1 MTITELQSRLSGL
14 GLESTFP
21 EVPAADVLTKPLDIY
36 RLHLASLLATTL
48 ECDVC
53 AAYDAIS
60 SASDLSLSDLA
71 VILPKLKPKDVADVK
86 ALAVDITKKVRQ
98 ALRLLDRRCRG
109 CSPYIA
115 GDPDL
120 RLQLPNSPLLPLPYP
135 DGVQLRFFLAR
146 KTLPLL
152 LLPYVRERGASYGED
167 VSQGLR
173 NPSNPEEGRK
183 KVVIEFSSP
192 NIPGEFTSSHLRST
206 LLGAFVAKMHEC
218 MGWDVVRLNYLGDWG
233 KHTAL
238 FAVGWARYG
247 SEAALEADPL
257 NHIIDV
263 LHKITADFQ
272 PESEASKKAKNE
284 GHSTA
289 EIESQGIFA
298 ERDGFFKKMEDGD
311 DEAVAFWKRFRDII
325 VGSLQQ
331 AYDRLGV
338 AFDEYSG
345 ESQPRP
351 ETMAEIETTLSAK
364 GILEESDGSRII
376 NFKDHGSQGLGI
388 QVLRQRTGSSTYLL
402 RDVGAVLDRAKAYS
416 FDKMLYVVS
425 SRQSNH
431 FQQVFKTLELLG
443 RGDLAAKLQHVGFG
457 EPQGLATH
465 LGTPTMLLGN
475 VLDGCG
481 ALLRADARA
490 QNPDL
495 PGDDDAALTAAIGD
509 PVAIGGLLSLDLF
522 GKRATGYAFD
532 VRRLTSFEGDS
543 CLKLQREHMRL
554 GLKMAELRSG
564 AGTGAEDAAAPPD
577 YTVLQEEGSI
587 ELLRLMI
594 QYPDITAATYR
605 SLEPHGL
612 LSYLSKVADAL
623 IMSFEEEE
631 DDENADEEEAE
642 PSDATEEKP
651 DSPEAIRAKLNLYE
665 SVQNVLGHGM
675 RLLGVPI
682 LGA

>member
-1 MTITELQSRLSGL
+1 MVTITELQSRLSGL
-14 GLESTFP
+14 GLESAFP

-53 AAYDAIS
+53 SAYDAIS

-86 ALAVDITKKVRQ
+86 ALAVDITKK
-98 ALRLLDRRCRG
+98 
-109 CSPYIA
+109 
-115 GDPDL
+115 
-120 RLQLPNSPLLPLPYP
+120 LPNSPLLPLPYP

-152 LLPYVRERGASYGED
+152 LLPYIRERGATYGED

-173 NPSNPEEGRK
+173 NPSNPDEGRK
-183 KVVIEFSSP
+183 KVVVEFSSP

-206 LLGAFVAKMHEC
+206 LLGAFVAKMYEC

-233 KHTAL
+233 KHAAL
-238 FAVGWARYG
+238 FAVGWTRYG
-247 SEAALEADPL
+247 SEEALEADPL

-311 DEAVAFWKRFRDII
+311 EEAVAFWKKFRDII
-325 VGSLQQ
+325 VDSLKQ

-345 ESQPRP
+345 ESQPRT
-351 ETMAEIETTLSAK
+351 ETMAEIEATLSAK
-364 GILEESDGSRII
+364 GILEESDGSWII
-376 NFKDHGSQGLGI
+376 NFKNHGSQGLGI

-402 RDVGAVLDRAKAYS
+402 RDVGAILDREKAYS

-425 SRQSNH
+425 SRQNNH
-431 FQQVFKTLELLG
+431 FQQVFKTLELMG
-443 RGDLAAKLQHVGFG
+443 RGDLAEKLHHVSFG
-457 EPQGLATH
+457 EPQGLSAH
-465 LGTPTMLLGN
+465 LTKTMLLGN
-475 VLDGCG
+475 VLDDCG
-481 ALLRADARA
+481 GIMREDAKA
-490 QNPDL
+490 QNEDMPE
-495 PGDDDAALTAAIGD
+495 AALAAIGD
-509 PVAIGGLLSLDLF
+509 PIAIGGLLSLDLF
-522 GKRATGYAFD
+522 GKRATGYTFE
-532 VRRLTSFEGDS
+532 VRRMTSFEGDS
-543 CLKLQREHMRL
+543 CLKLQKEYKRL
-554 GLKMAELRSG
+554 GLKMAELSDG
-564 AGTGAEDAAAPPD
+564 AGEDVCPD
-577 YTVLQEEGSI
+577 YTALQEEGSI

-594 QYPDITAATYR
+594 QYPDMTASTFR

-623 IMSFEEEE
+623 ISSFEEDEGGDE
-631 DDENADEEEAE
+631 DEDEAG
-642 PSDATEEKP
+642 PSDAAEETP
-651 DSPEAIRAKLNLYE
+651 DSPGAIRAKLNLCE

-682 LGA
+682 LG